1 MGISGSRININEYSD
16 GCYLPIVT
24 NKVNGLSS
32 NSSSPTDTWIIDT
45 KQDVYYD
52 NERVDKIF
60 LKYFI
65 DPYSLPPQIKN
76 NQKELYK
83 DIQGLR
89 YEVSMYRDVI
99 RPLLDYKISPHFVK
113 YYGSG
118 YSCNKSNMINTLIE
132 AGFSEDEAKNGL
144 KNNTLYIGNKWKKRP
159 KIQKSMK
166 IDPVWFTDPEIFYNK
181 NSDIDVNYTLLMNEV
196 IPQNAIT
203 YSELFN
209 NTSSDLFRFLYPV
222 FYSCYCMSL
231 SKANH
236 NDLHFGNIYVIP
248 RASSKVIR
256 YDVEDF
262 DPVYIK
268 SSYDIKIY
276 DFDRSY
282 SEKLGIN
289 IGNMVKYKEETGA
302 RNTFVPIKDFYKVFM
317 MYILFTNNSNNY
329 KIVLDL
335 LCGKKDQSLR
345 LKFTKLLS
353 DKNNVYLVYGGKYI
367 GDDFLNSLR
376 SPKEIMKDL
385 VTMNDNKNI
394 TNYDEKYTV
403 KSEMFEADGK
413 LKLDIKDLS
422 LEKEVKD
429 LRDEVKEWRRR
440 DREQVDNYQLLVP
453 DSPTE

>member
-32 NSSSPTDTWIIDT
+32 NSSSPTDTWVIDT
-45 KQDVYYD
+45 KQGVYYD
-52 NERVDKIF
+52 NERVNKIF

-65 DPYSLPPQIKN
+65 DPYSLPPQLQN
-76 NQKELYK
+76 NQMALYK

-99 RPLLDYKISPHFVK
+99 RPLIDYKISPHFVK

-132 AGFSEDEAKNGL
+132 GGFSQEDAKNGL
-144 KNNTLYIGNKWKKRP
+144 KNNTLYIGNRWKERP
-159 KIQKSMK
+159 AIQKNAK
-166 IDPVWFTDPEIFYNK
+166 KDPVWFTDPEIFYNK
-181 NSDIDVNYTLLMNEV
+181 KSDIDVNYTLLMNEV

-203 YSELFN
+203 YSDLFMN
-209 NTSSDLFRFLYPV
+209 NSNTDLFRFLYPV
-222 FYSCYCMSL
+222 FYSCYCMCL

-282 SEKLGIN
+282 CEKLGMN
-289 IGNMVKYKEETGA
+289 IGNTNKYKEETGS
-302 RNTFVPIKDFYKVFM
+302 RNTFVPVKDFYKVLM
-317 MYILFTNNSNNY
+317 MYALFTNNTNSYN
-329 KIVLDL
+329 VLLDL
-335 LCGKKDQSLR
+335 LCGKKQRLR
-345 LKFTKLLS
+345 LQVRNLLS
-353 DKNNVYLVYGGKYI
+353 DRNFVYYKFGGKYI

-385 VTMNDNKNI
+385 ADFNDNKNI
-394 TNYDEKYTV
+394 TSYDEKYTV

-413 LKLDIKDLS
+413 LKLDVKDLS

-440 DREQVDNYQLLVP
+440 DREQTDNYQLLVP